1 MVGKLYNR
9 QILYADGTG
18 AGSNVF
24 WLKGYDQAWYIT
36 PNSPDVCQKNGGY
49 HYDKRS
55 CAGVTCP
62 ACTSCNQCTGQCS
75 PKGCVSPIVIDI
87 MNEGIHLTSFK
98 DGVPFDFAGNGQKM
112 LLSWTDSRY
121 HNAWLA
127 LDRNHNGTIDNVQ
140 EMFGIPTQPQLAGTE
155 PSGWA
160 ALRIY
165 DTPAYGGNGD
175 GFIDPGDKIYSDLLL
190 WIDENHDGISQPNE
204 LHHLAEMGVH
214 RIKLQYKSDCF
225 LHRSI
230 RK

>member
-1 MVGKLYNR
+1 
-9 QILYADGTG
+9 
-18 AGSNVF
+18 
-24 WLKGYDQAWYIT
+24 
-36 PNSPDVCQKNGGY
+36 
-49 HYDKRS
+49 
-55 CAGVTCP
+55 
-62 ACTSCNQCTGQCS
+62 
-75 PKGCVSPIVIDI
+75 

-214 RIKLQYKSDCF
+214 RIKLQYNPIASYTDQFGNELEFESFVQVVPFRLPGEQPRGKSPFATGVFEPQERPAWDVNLRGVF
-225 LHRSI
+225 LDPPPTTGAPSLAPNAPTQNATPPPPNTLC
-230 RK
+230 